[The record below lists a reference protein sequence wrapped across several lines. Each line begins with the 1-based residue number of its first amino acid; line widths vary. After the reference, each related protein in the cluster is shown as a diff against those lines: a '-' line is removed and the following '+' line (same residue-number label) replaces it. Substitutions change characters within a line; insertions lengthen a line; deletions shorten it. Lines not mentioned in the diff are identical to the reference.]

1 MVRGQGRGGEEGE
14 RREGRGRGGKD
25 RKREVRREVRTE
37 VMRGEK
43 RGVNG
48 RRKINERTEDQH

>member
-25 RKREVRREVRTE
+25 RKREVRREVI
-37 VMRGEK
+37 RGEK